1 MWDER
6 WLLFTLGIVVG
17 KDREKKATKMSQKKQ
32 LRRKAIKI
40 ISFDVDG
47 TLVSQGFADCVW
59 LQGIPEAYAEEEG
72 LSFEQAFEFVK
83 SEYDKIG
90 ENRIEWYKIDYW
102 LQKFGLGITREELF
116 RKYEGEIK
124 IYEEVESVL
133 KALTEEGFE
142 LVVSSNAATEFV
154 DFQIHSI
161 KKFFSR
167 IFSAT
172 SDCGEVKKSN
182 GFYARVCGIM
192 DVQPQ
197 EVVHTGDHW
206 VFDFLNPRKIGIN
219 AYYLDRKRSRSRE
232 VKREGDEFVI
242 CDLNELLDV
251 FCR

>member
-1 MWDER
+1 MLE
-6 WLLFTLGIVVG
+6 TQQT
-17 KDREKKATKMSQKKQ
+17 REG
-32 LRRKAIKI
+32 RNAIKVF
-40 ISFDVDG
+40 SFDVDG
-47 TLVSQGFADCVW
+47 TLVSQGFVDCVW
-59 LQGIPEAYAEEEG
+59 LQGIPEAYAEKEG
-72 LSFEQAFEFVK
+72 MNFEQAFEFVR

-102 LQKFGLGITREELF
+102 LRKFGLEITREELF

-133 KALTEEGFE
+133 KVLKEEGYK

-161 KKFFSR
+161 KKFFSH

-182 GFYARVCGIM
+182 GFYARVCGIL

-197 EVVHTGDHW
+197 EVVHIGDHW
-206 VFDFLNPRKIGIN
+206 IFDFVNPRKIGMN
-219 AYYLDRKRSRSRE
+219 AYYLDRKSG
-232 VKREGDEFVI
+232 VKVKEENEFVI
-242 CDLNELLDV
+242 NDLNEILNK
-251 FCR
+251 FRKR

>member
-1 MWDER
+1 MLETQQTQEGR
-6 WLLFTLGIVVG
+6 NGVKVF
-17 KDREKKATKMSQKKQ
+17 
-32 LRRKAIKI
+32 
-40 ISFDVDG
+40 SFDVDG

-59 LQGIPEAYAEEEG
+59 LQGIPEAYAEKEG
-72 LSFEQAFEFVK
+72 LSFEQAFEFVR

-102 LQKFGLGITREELF
+102 LRKFGLGITREELF

-133 KALTEEGFE
+133 KVLKEEGFE

-182 GFYARVCGIM
+182 GFYARICKILAVE
-192 DVQPQ
+192 PQ
-197 EVVHTGDHW
+197 EVVHIGDHW
-206 VFDFLNPRKIGIN
+206 IFDFVNPRRIGMN
-219 AYYLDRKRSRSRE
+219 AYYLDRKMGKNKSRNRNA
-232 VKREGDEFVI
+232 KEGIDEFVI
-242 CDLNELLDV
+242 SDLDELLDIFV
-251 FCR
+251 R